1 MFKDFKTYQLA
12 KKLYLH
18 CQKLKLKSHMKNQLD
33 RASLSIVLNI
43 AEGSGKLSMK
53 DRARFYQ
60 IALGSLR
67 KTYAILDILNEIN
80 KLKDCEVLAAHLWK
94 LIQNPGP

>member
-1 MFKDFKTYQLA
+1 MFNNFRSYQLA
-12 KKLYLH
+12 KELYQD
-18 CQKLKLKSHMKNQLD
+18 CERIKAKSHIKNQLD
-33 RASLSIVLNI
+33 RASLSVLLNL

-67 KTYAILDILNEIN
+67 ETYAILDVLRKNV
-80 KLKDCEVLAAHLWK
+80 LLQRCSTLAAHIWK